1 MRLFIAIVALS
12 AVSGLATLA
21 WSAERSR
28 QPTPAAAQSAADPEV
43 TKRAAQGERDARI
56 AIAQGKD
63 RLQLSA
69 GGGPPP
75 RPEEVEPMRLHA
87 EIPVQVMKK
96 HGIEAVVS
104 SSGCDMQTAHWQAA
118 YATAYNA
125 VMDAHL
131 RKKRGADYR
140 KAIDA
145 EIAAQLSEALAALAK
160 R

>member
-1 MRLFIAIVALS
+1 MRLFFAIVALS

-21 WSAERSR
+21 WSADQAR
-28 QPTPAAAQSAADPEV
+28 QPKPEDAQSAPDPDV
-43 TKRAAQGERDARI
+43 VKRAREGERDARI

-63 RLQLSA
+63 RLQLSV

-75 RPEEVEPMRLHA
+75 RPEEVEPLRLHA

-96 HGIEAVVS
+96 HGIEAVIS
-104 SSGCDMQTAHWQAA
+104 AGGCDMQAARWQAA
-118 YATAYNA
+118 YSTAYNA

-145 EIAAQLSEALAALAK
+145 EIAAQLSEALAALSK